1 MTNDSIKKIVASIGK
16 KSNIYISNLEK
27 EINEVESTILQSIIN
42 IFLVRLVASTF
53 LTSKIYQIERE
64 LISIN
69 PTFLRFQRLVKAQL
83 VYEMLL

>member
-1 MTNDSIKKIVASIGK
+1 MTNDSIKKIVVSIGK

-53 LTSKIYQIERE
+53 LTSKIY
-64 LISIN
+64 
-69 PTFLRFQRLVKAQL
+69 
-83 VYEMLL
+83 

>member
-42 IFLVRLVASTF
+42 IFLVRQVASTF
-53 LTSKIYQIERE
+53 KTSNIY
-64 LISIN
+64 
-69 PTFLRFQRLVKAQL
+69 
-83 VYEMLL
+83 

>member
-53 LTSKIYQIERE
+53 LKSKIY
-64 LISIN
+64 
-69 PTFLRFQRLVKAQL
+69 
-83 VYEMLL
+83 